1 MIRCTNCGNDNLD
14 ASEFCDECG
23 VKLPSG
29 GANGSSGPQE
39 VIEDQTIE
47 GVWEAVSDS
56 ALRDAAL
63 PLPSF
68 TTSNSQAKPAVPYQ
82 PPAPVSVPA
91 PSAVPAIPPEPARRA
106 TTSTR
111 SGEQMKSHAKLLIT
125 RGSSVGTE
133 FALVG
138 RESNIG
144 RWDAD
149 NGVFPDID
157 LDRFDPEA
165 KISRRHA
172 RIILDDGQYLVED
185 LGSTNGT
192 FINRGRRLI
201 PGSRHPLHSGDE
213 LILGKTFLKFLIE
226 N

>member
-1 MIRCTNCGNDNLD
+1 M
-14 ASEFCDECG
+14 
-23 VKLPSG
+23 
-29 GANGSSGPQE
+29 
-39 VIEDQTIE
+39 
-47 GVWEAVSDS
+47 
-56 ALRDAAL
+56 
-63 PLPSF
+63 
-68 TTSNSQAKPAVPYQ
+68 
-82 PPAPVSVPA
+82 
-91 PSAVPAIPPEPARRA
+91 
-106 TTSTR
+106 
-111 SGEQMKSHAKLLIT
+111 
-125 RGSSVGTE
+125 GTE

-138 RESNIG
+138 RESSIG

-172 RIILDDGQYLVED
+172 RIILDNGQYLVED

-201 PGSRHPLHSGDE
+201 PGSRHALRSGDE
-213 LILGKTFLKFLIE
+213 LILGKTFLKFWIE

>member
-1 MIRCTNCGNDNLD
+1 MIQCTNCGNDNLD

-23 VKLPSG
+23 VKLPASDARKASAPG
-29 GANGSSGPQE
+29 E
-39 VIEDQTIE
+39 EREDRTVD
-47 GVWEAVSDS
+47 GVWE
-56 ALRDAAL
+56 DAAL

-68 TTSNSQAKPAVPYQ
+68 TAANAYAKPVVPYQ
-82 PPAPVSVPA
+82 PPAQTPAPASLVTRTGSSEPVRAEREPA
-91 PSAVPAIPPEPARRA
+91 PSRHADE
-106 TTSTR
+106 SL
-111 SGEQMKSHAKLLIT
+111 KSHAKLIIT
-125 RGSSVGTE
+125 RGTSVGTE

-138 RESNIG
+138 RESSIG

-172 RIILDDGQYLVED
+172 RIILDNGQYLVED

-201 PGSRHPLHSGDE
+201 PGSRHALRSGDE
-213 LILGKTFLKFLIE
+213 LILGKTFLKFWIE